1 MNGLELFTAFHVLI
15 SLIGILSGFVAVFGM
30 VRSKPLDWWTDS
42 LPHHDGGDECHRFPV
57 SVSRVHAGDWH
68 RHHLDDRAGA
78 GDRCPAGQTSERLLA
93 ADICEQRG
101 RGAVLQLLRLIVQS
115 FQRVPVLKALAP
127 TQTEAPFAIA
137 QLAALVGFVVL
148 GYVAA
153 RGFLRAAPR
162 AAVVRGSHA

>member
-30 VRSKPLDWWTDS
+30 VRSKPLDWWTDLFLLTTVATS
-42 LPHHDGGDECHRFPV
+42 VTGFLFPFRGFTPAIGTGIISMIV
-57 SVSRVHAGDWH
+57 LALAIVALRVK
-68 RHHLDDRAGA
+68 HLNGPWR
-78 GDRCPAGQTSERLLA
+78 RTYLIS
-93 ADICEQRG
+93 
-101 RGAVLQLLRLIVQS
+101 AVVAQYFNFFVLIVQS